1 MSGGMSD
8 ELPPLPPL
16 SGDAHKGDAGRVV
29 LIGGSL
35 GMAGSIAL
43 SGRAALRS
51 GSGLVTIA
59 VPHAVQTTVAG
70 FCPAVMTTGW
80 DPETVTADD
89 WLMVADGADAVAIG
103 PGLGRDDRVQA
114 AVREFVTRASQPVVV
129 DADALFALR
138 SADGALASA
147 PRVLTP
153 HAGEFAR
160 LHGVPIDEVASHRV
174 ELAEAAAAALAAV
187 VVLKGPGS
195 VVTDGGRTAINR
207 TGNAGLATGGS
218 GDVLTGI
225 IAALL
230 GQQVPAWDAAR
241 LAGHVHGLAGDIGAA
256 RLGQRSLTAVDLP
269 DLLAEAWQ
277 QLEASRHARSE

>member
-1 MSGGMSD
+1 MNPA
-8 ELPPLPPL
+8 ELPPLPSLAP
-16 SGDAHKGDAGRVV
+16 DAHKGDAGRVV

-43 SGRAALRS
+43 SGQAALRS
-51 GSGLVTIA
+51 GSGLVTLA
-59 VPHAVQTTVAG
+59 VPHAVQATVAG
-70 FCPAVMTTGW
+70 FCPAVMTAGW
-80 DPETVTADD
+80 NPETIATDD
-89 WLMVADGADAVAIG
+89 WLASADGADAVAIG

-114 AVREFVTRASQPVVV
+114 AVREFVRQAPQPVVV
-129 DADALFALR
+129 DADALFSLR
-138 SADGALASA
+138 SADGPLASA

-160 LHGVPIDEVASHRV
+160 LHNVPVAEIAADRV
-174 ELAEAAAAALAAV
+174 TLAEAAAAAMSAV
-187 VVLKGPGS
+187 VALKGPGS
-195 VVTDGGRTAINR
+195 VVTDGERTAINR

-230 GQQVPAWDAAR
+230 GQQVPAWEAAR
-241 LAGHVHGLAGDIGAA
+241 LGVHVHGLAGDIGAE

-269 DLLAEAWQ
+269 DLLAEAWSQ
-277 QLEASRHARSE
+277 VDAT